1 MTNKN
6 VSHAKESTDKRNSS
20 ATIVGIAKPQER
32 TNKIHISTSDLA
44 RVSMFRQSKAAEIL
58 DVSISTLKRRFYEY
72 KLGRWDVDSAYE
84 NAEKNTAIEPIQK
97 GQVATKLENIINKAS
112 LENVK
117 EVDKITLF
125 ALKVAFR
132 QGLENVEESAP
143 KLR

>member
-6 VSHAKESTDKRNSS
+6 IGHTKESTDKRKSS
-20 ATIVGIAKPQER
+20 AAIVGIEKPHER
-32 TNKIHISTSDLA
+32 KNKIHLSTSDLA
-44 RVSMFRQSKAAEIL
+44 RVSMFRQHKAAEVL
-58 DVSISTLKRRFYEY
+58 GVSISTLKRRFYEC
-72 KLGRWDVDSAYE
+72 KLGRWDVGSSYE
-84 NAEKNTAIEPIQK
+84 DAENNAAIEPIKK

-132 QGLENVEESAP
+132 QGFENVEESAP